1 MADGSW
7 GNPWKLTTIGLAVV
21 VVTALVTEI
30 VVAHRFGARADR
42 DVAVATPPSRVA
54 TAPAPQP
61 AVARTPQ
68 PVSSTPPRA
77 SIEACHQQA
86 EQASQRDKTVEVV
99 KDGAIGAI
107 GGAAGGAAG
116 GAIADGGRG
125 AGKGAA
131 IGGIVGAGV
140 GSLYGLNENG
150 KQDQRYRDAYAK
162 CMHARGHAG

>member
-1 MADGSW
+1 MADGNW

-30 VVAHRFGARADR
+30 VVAHRFGAREDR
-42 DVAVATPPSRVA
+42 DVVAVATPPSRVA

-77 SIEACHQQA
+77 SVEACHEQA
-86 EQASQRDKTVEVV
+86 EQASQRDKTVEIVR
-99 KDGAIGAI
+99 DGAVG
-107 GGAAGGAAG
+107 
-116 GAIADGGRG
+116 
-125 AGKGAA
+125 A

-140 GSLYGLNENG
+140 GSLYGLNENQ
-150 KQDQRYRDAYAK
+150 KQDQRYRDAYAR